1 MVSINFCPPYPLSLP
16 SGIILDCKMF
26 QQSMFGFPSDRH
38 AYHLK
43 CCIHPKRYCFFL
55 FLFYK
60 IIVSRLIYFM
70 FRQGKLPYGEKK
82 KLFAFTRAR
91 GLPSQVKN
99 FVSYKWLAPSLLY
112 TCNKNYHIFFSRHKK
127 STLLTSEPGAIG
139 LCYHI

>member
-70 FRQGKLPYGEKK
+70 FSQGKLPYGEKK
-82 KLFAFTRAR
+82 KTVCVHTCKGA
-91 GLPSQVKN
+91 SQSSQELRELQMVCPPLYYIHVTKTTTFFFLGIKN
-99 FVSYKWLAPSLLY
+99 P
-112 TCNKNYHIFFSRHKK
+112 
-127 STLLTSEPGAIG
+127 
-139 LCYHI
+139 LC

>member
-70 FRQGKLPYGEKK
+70 FSQGELPYREKK
-82 KLFAFTRAR
+82 KQFAFQRAR
-91 GLPSQVKN
+91 LPCQVKN
-99 FVSYKWLAPSLLY
+99 FVSYRWFAPLFTIYMLQ
-112 TCNKNYHIFFSRHKK
+112 KLPHFFSRHKK
-127 STLLTSEPGAIG
+127 STLLAADPGPIG